1 MKGSYLITRFL
12 AFYLLFKE
20 DVPGEYGGN
29 IDDLL
34 EKTLTVLNKMEDP
47 ELNKIKKMVE
57 GLLEKAYDIGGRG
70 AYRKGMNPSNP
81 INMNIFES
89 TLYYIYLI
97 KNKKNYANNELL
109 RKELQKLIT
118 DEHFLQS
125 IEDGRDGVTK
135 VTYRFDMIRKWSGEI
150 D

>member
-1 MKGSYLITRFL
+1 
-12 AFYLLFKE
+12 
-20 DVPGEYGGN
+20 
-29 IDDLL
+29 
-34 EKTLTVLNKMEDP
+34 
-47 ELNKIKKMVE
+47 MVVE
-57 GLLEKAYDIGGRG
+57 LLEKAYDIGGRG
-70 AYRKGMNPSNP
+70 AYRKDMNPSNP

-118 DEHFLQS
+118 DEQFLQS